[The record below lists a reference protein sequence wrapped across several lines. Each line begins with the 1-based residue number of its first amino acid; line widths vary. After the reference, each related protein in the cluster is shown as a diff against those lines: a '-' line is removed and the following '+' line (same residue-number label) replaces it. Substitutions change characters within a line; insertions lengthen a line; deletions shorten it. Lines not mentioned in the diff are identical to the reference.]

1 MQLDIVAITIVIISN
16 LVLGGFVLSRN
27 FRNKVNVI
35 FAFLAMSVALWSF
48 FNLYTN
54 HAPTSIL
61 LVVNQLAFTSSL
73 IMIYA
78 IWLFSANFPP
88 GQRSHRIQ
96 KLILYPLLL
105 ISLPLSLTK
114 YTIAEVIYRPEKSV
128 TDIVTG
134 SLYPVYIVALLA
146 FLLFIIK
153 NFIVNYRA
161 SNAIVRNQMKFM
173 ITGILFAFIWGA
185 ITSAIIPAITG
196 DWVIAKYGP
205 VGTLA
210 LVGGMAYA
218 IIRHRLFDIRL
229 VVARAL
235 GYALSILALA
245 AVYGVVAFAV
255 VDTFIF
261 TNSTSVVT
269 QQIVYTF
276 LAVILAFTFRPLKRF
291 FDKLTNKLFYQDA
304 YETQSLLN
312 DLNSSLVSSIDVA
325 SIMKNTSLL
334 LEHYL
339 KPEYVGFYV
348 YKTNKMDG
356 KSFNTDDKKS
366 IPVDDIQKITD
377 EITDQT
383 IDLSSASNLKDDVQK
398 IISANNIS
406 MATQLVSREGKN
418 EVIGTLIL
426 GQKKSG
432 SIYGRQDFKMMEIV
446 ADELVIALQNA
457 TRFEEIQQF
466 NITLQQKVDDATE
479 QLRSANQKLIAMDQT
494 KDDFISMASH
504 QLRTPLTSVKGYVS
518 MVLEGD
524 VGKISDQQRKLLDQS
539 FLSAQRMVYLIAD
552 LLNVSRLKTG
562 KFVIESKPTNLAEIV
577 EGELAQLKETAA
589 ARKLEIKY
597 DKPKDFPMLDMD
609 ETKIR
614 QVIMNFADNAIY
626 YTSSGGH
633 IKVVVADRGD
643 SVECTVTD
651 DGIGVPKAEQHNL
664 FNKFYRAGNA
674 RKARPDG
681 TGLGLFMAKKVVVA
695 QGGEIIFKS
704 EEGKGSTFGF
714 RFDKKK
720 LTPGTRTVKFDEEDE
735 ATGVDETAKKEHTRR
750 STKDA
755 EQQGSSEPQP

>member
-1 MQLDIVAITIVIISN
+1 MSLELAVLIFTCVTNICLGLLVLLRNPNIKSSIFFFALSLSISLWAITNYMTEADISLSLN
-16 LVLGGFVLSRN
+16 RLFNSLAFMFAFWGMVSMSLFCSTFQRKTKFLPLKTTVLGLGFM
-27 FRNKVNVI
+27 
-35 FAFLAMSVALWSF
+35 AFSF
-48 FNLYTN
+48 FCTTQFIAGNVTRDQQGLHFSVGSLSILYT
-54 HAPTSIL
+54 IVLLGL
-61 LVVNQLAFTSSL
+61 LVFSIVKLVKLRKQATPVVKKQIKLMLFGFLVSVILGLFATVLIPLINSS
-73 IMIYA
+73 YEA
-78 IWLFSANFPP
+78 AKF
-88 GQRSHRIQ
+88 G
-96 KLILYPLLL
+96 PLLTVFL
-105 ISLPLSLTK
+105 
-114 YTIAEVIYRPEKSV
+114 VGSV
-128 TDIVTG
+128 T
-134 SLYPVYIVALLA
+134 
-146 FLLFIIK
+146 
-153 NFIVNYRA
+153 
-161 SNAIVRNQMKFM
+161 
-173 ITGILFAFIWGA
+173 
-185 ITSAIIPAITG
+185 
-196 DWVIAKYGP
+196 
-205 VGTLA
+205 
-210 LVGGMAYA
+210 YA

-229 VVARAL
+229 VVARSL
-235 GYALSILALA
+235 GYVLSIVALA
-245 AVYGVVAFAV
+245 AIYGVIAFYLIG
-255 VDTFIF
+255 TFIF
-261 TNSTSVVT
+261 TESTSVLSQEV
-269 QQIVYTF
+269 VYTL
-276 LAVILAFTFRPLKRF
+276 LAVVLAFTFQPLKHF
-291 FDKLTNKLFYQDA
+291 FDKLTNRLFYQDA
-304 YETQSLLN
+304 YEPQSLLN
-312 DLNSSLVSSIDVA
+312 DLNSSLVSTMNVEAMLKD
-325 SIMKNTSLL
+325 TSLL
-334 LEHYL
+334 IEHYL
-339 KPEYVGFYV
+339 KTSYV
-348 YKTNKMDG
+348 YFYIFENNNRPAKYFSSQDVKITG
-356 KSFNTDDKKS
+356 Q
-366 IPVDDIQKITD
+366 DIQKLSHVSGKKIINLEDTTSLPNELHD
-377 EITDQT
+377 LISSSNMGILAT
-383 IDLSSASNLKDDVQK
+383 LSSAE
-398 IISANNIS
+398 
-406 MATQLVSREGKN
+406 EGG
-418 EVIGTLIL
+418 EVIGVIL
-426 GQKKSG
+426 LGRKKSG
-432 SIYGRQDFKMMEIV
+432 SSFGHQDFRIMEII
-446 ADELVIALQNA
+446 ADELVIAIQNA
-457 TRFEEIQQF
+457 LRFEEIQRF
-466 NITLQQKVDDATE
+466 NITLQQKVDDATG
-479 QLRSANQKLIAMDQT
+479 QLRQANQKLIAMDQT

-643 SVECTVTD
+643 SVEFTVTD